1 MKTAMQE
8 PLSRPASP
16 TLAHPGKAEAILNN
30 LTWEHSIVEARKASE
45 KLAWNVTRAALALAF
60 FCVIALA
67 LSMPLRQ
74 TVTRIVEVD
83 KLTGETN
90 VVRDLPAYVSSR
102 NDINDKYWIKLF
114 VISHERYIAKILQK
128 DFDSVKILSGDAV
141 YTKYRNQFVGP
152 NALQKKLEDRVE
164 IVPTI
169 LSITLSS
176 PGIATVRFETR
187 AQNVKNPGTT
197 TEVTRY
203 IATLAYH
210 YAPNV
215 YAKERD
221 LIDNPLGFYVDT
233 YQVDPEVA
241 VTTDATTPA
250 GPRAGSEVGPAD
262 GLPPPA
268 LPQAPPAPAAPS
280 TPSMPS
286 VPAIGAK
293 T

>member
-8 PLSRPASP
+8 PLARPVPA
-16 TLAHPGKAEAILNN
+16 AIARSGQTDVMLND

-45 KLAWNVTRAALALAF
+45 RLAWNVTKTALALTILS
-60 FCVIALA
+60 VVALA

-74 TVTRIVEVD
+74 TVTRIIEVD

-90 VVRDLPAYVSSR
+90 VVRDLPTYVSSR

-141 YTKYRNQFVGP
+141 YTKFRTQFVGP
-152 NALQKKLEDRVE
+152 NALQKKLEDRFE

-187 AQNVKNPGTT
+187 AQNVKNPGATA
-197 TEVTRY
+197 EVTRY

-241 VTTDATTPA
+241 VTTDAASPSGAKPA
-250 GPRAGSEVGPAD
+250 NEVGPVD
-262 GLPPPA
+262 GPPPVALPPA
-268 LPQAPPAPAAPS
+268 LPVPEKLPA
-280 TPSMPS
+280 PS

>member
-1 MKTAMQE
+1 MQTAIQQS
-8 PLSRPASP
+8 LSHPAPSAP
-16 TLAHPGKAEAILNN
+16 VHSGKPESGLNN
-30 LTWEHSIVEARKASE
+30 LTWEHSIVEARRASE
-45 KLAWNVTRAALALAF
+45 KLAWNVAKAALALAF
-60 FCVIALA
+60 LSVVALA

-83 KLTGETN
+83 KLTGETS
-90 VVRDLPAYVSSR
+90 VVRELPAYVSSR

-141 YTKYRNQFVGP
+141 YTKFRNQFVGP
-152 NALQKKLEDRVE
+152 NALQKKLEDRIE

-169 LSITLSS
+169 LSVTLSS
-176 PGIATVRFETR
+176 PGIATVRFETS

-241 VTTDATTPA
+241 VTTDATAPLVPTPRGDA
-250 GPRAGSEVGPAD
+250 GAAD
-262 GLPPPA
+262 GTRSPA
-268 LPQAPPAPAAPS
+268 LPTALPTPAV
-280 TPSMPS
+280 PS
-286 VPAIGAK
+286 VSAIGAK
-293 T
+293 S

>member
-8 PLSRPASP
+8 SISRPAPSA
-16 TLAHPGKAEAILNN
+16 LALPANAAGVLNN

-45 KLAWNVTRAALALAF
+45 KLAWNVTKAALALAF
-60 FCVIALA
+60 FCVVALA

-90 VVRDLPAYVSSR
+90 VVRELPAYVSSR

-114 VISHERYIAKILQK
+114 VIAHERYIAKILQK

-141 YTKYRNQFVGP
+141 YTKYRSQFVGP

-176 PGIATVRFETR
+176 PSIATVRFETS

-197 TEVTRY
+197 TEATRY

-221 LIDNPLGFYVDT
+221 LIDNPLGFYVNT

-241 VTTDATTPA
+241 VTTDVTTPPAAKPRDGA
-250 GPRAGSEVGPAD
+250 GTAD
-262 GLPPPA
+262 GSPLTTLPPA
-268 LPQAPPAPAAPS
+268 
-280 TPSMPS
+280 TPTPTVPS

>member
-8 PLSRPASP
+8 SISRPAPSA
-16 TLAHPGKAEAILNN
+16 LALPANAAGVLNN

-45 KLAWNVTRAALALAF
+45 KLAWNVTKAALALAF
-60 FCVIALA
+60 FCVVALA

-90 VVRDLPAYVSSR
+90 VVRELPAYVSSR

-114 VISHERYIAKILQK
+114 VIAHERYIAKILQK

-141 YTKYRNQFVGP
+141 YTKYRSQFVGP

-176 PGIATVRFETR
+176 PSIATVRFETS

-197 TEVTRY
+197 IEATRY

-221 LIDNPLGFYVDT
+221 LIDNPLGFYVNT

-241 VTTDATTPA
+241 VTTDVTTPPAAKPRDGA
-250 GPRAGSEVGPAD
+250 GTAD
-262 GLPPPA
+262 GSPLTTLPPA
-268 LPQAPPAPAAPS
+268 
-280 TPSMPS
+280 TPTPTVPS